1 MTRAYSRCFHTCAAF
16 PPVIFTPDPTG
27 SCLIGSKYLTV
38 LELYFLLFL
47 TVYLTFFAFQLRLN
61 TLIIRLTSAP

>member
-1 MTRAYSRCFHTCAAF
+1 
-16 PPVIFTPDPTG
+16 VIFTPDPTG